1 MMTAD
6 VTSAPQ
12 PSRRTTVV
20 YWTTTSLVFLLMLQG
35 GIMEAIRSPSA
46 LEVFRVLG
54 YPTYFATLLGV
65 AKVLG
70 AAAIV
75 LPVPRTLREWAY
87 AGFTF
92 DVASAVFSIIAS
104 GLADWSL
111 SIPVIALAFVQASYW
126 SWRRREGS
134 ARVATPT
141 PSRAAGLAA
150 ASA

>member
-1 MMTAD
+1 MMTAN

-20 YWTTTSLVFLLMLQG
+20 YWMTTSLVFLLMLQG

-92 DVASAVFSIIAS
+92 DVGSAVVSIIAS

-141 PSRAAGLAA
+141 PSRAGGLAA